1 MILYSYSCR
10 SKIKYMYMYRYSIK
24 LYFLL
29 TTIGTHVSS
38 VDDMVHVEGLP
49 LNDGCSP
56 LPVPSILK
64 NMHNVNNKQVI
75 RSAITTSCSL
85 VRHTRDPAAAAVRY
99 ALHVQ
104 SNTKSSA
111 FPALF
116 FFVSI
121 FSIQLYPDQGKIL
134 SFCLS
139 KQILIYLLTHET
151 MEGRSVQPPGTSA
164 TQMPLTT
171 WGGFTAHLPDMQSL
185 QLFVEK
191 FENETKVKHRL

>member
-121 FSIQLYPDQGKIL
+121 FSIQLYPDQGKII

-139 KQILIYLLTHET
+139 NKADRH
-151 MEGRSVQPPGTSA
+151 
-164 TQMPLTT
+164 
-171 WGGFTAHLPDMQSL
+171 
-185 QLFVEK
+185 LFVD
-191 FENETKVKHRL
+191 T